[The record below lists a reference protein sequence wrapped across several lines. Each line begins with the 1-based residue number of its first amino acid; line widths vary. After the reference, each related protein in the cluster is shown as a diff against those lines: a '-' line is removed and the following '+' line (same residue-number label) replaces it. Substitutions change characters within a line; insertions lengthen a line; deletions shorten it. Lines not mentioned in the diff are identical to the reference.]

1 MPKTIE
7 EIKAEVTTL
16 VKSQGNQGAISLG
29 TVLDDIAELAGEGGG
44 GGGGGTELPFE
55 LVSITINTG
64 SYGYIAAQEGVATI
78 TEADAAKLKAALDAN
93 KVCMV
98 AINMHVD
105 QSDSTDWPHF
115 LETPALAQAR
125 KEFTCPDSG
134 GTLETHTYG
143 IYLTSTTF
151 KRDSSVN
158 NCIFVVD
165 RLDTTSPEVFTI
177 DGDI

>member
-7 EIKAEVTTL
+7 QIKDEIESL
-16 VKSQGNQGAISLG
+16 VKSQGNQGSISIG
-29 TVLDDIAELAGEGGG
+29 GILDDITELAGEG

-64 SYGYIAAQEGVATI
+64 SYGYIDAQEGMVNI

-93 KVCMV
+93 KVCVV
-98 AINMHVD
+98 AINMNVD

-115 LETPALAQAR
+115 LATPAIAQAR
-125 KEFTCPDSG
+125 KEFTCPNSV
-134 GTLETHTYG
+134 GTLTAHTYG

-151 KRDSSVN
+151 LRDSSVN

-165 RLDTTSPEVFTI
+165 RLDTTSPNVFTI
-177 DGDI
+177 NGDI